1 MDAVTMLS
9 KERGLMVNLSASVS
23 QDWEPVRAMIR
34 RHGLRNGVIMTTDP
48 LDAPAKI
55 AGIAP
60 APVVAEC
67 DLLLSIECAARRQKW
82 SDVDQTLT
90 LQMKSG
96 ATDAGSFHVQAW
108 EKGISRI
115 HPCMPAR
122 ETKRSV
128 IAAAPQSEDVATVG
142 GRVP

>member
-1 MDAVTMLS
+1 MERWNFADGRGNDALQRTRLDGQFV
-9 KERGLMVNLSASVS
+9 RVRFAGLGAGPRHDPQARVA
-23 QDWEPVRAMIR
+23 QR
-34 RHGLRNGVIMTTDP
+34 RDP
-48 LDAPAKI
+48 AAAD
-55 AGIAP
+55 
-60 APVVAEC
+60 AEC